1 MEKKNVDSRTNCDI
15 CGIAIDPKESHNAE
29 PVVEGGRCCTECNNK
44 VIAARL
50 AQAMGASIKFNNKK
64 RNENNNNIISN

>member
-1 MEKKNVDSRTNCDI
+1 MGKEVENIISCDI
-15 CGIAIDPKESHNAE
+15 CGVDVNTKESHNAE
-29 PVVEGGRCCTECNNK
+29 PVVEGGRCCLDCNNK

-64 RNENNNNIISN
+64 RQ